1 SLVRGPSE
9 VAAVA
14 SSGKGSSL
22 IIISPDGTSALINLN
37 WTGLSAPETA
47 AHLHAPAPPGNNAGV
62 VLDLDMPLGPV
73 VNFLWDFHAAG
84 GLTTQGLIDALK
96 GGQLYTNVHSA
107 NNTGGEIRGWFFVVD
122 SGAGGGGGRSSGRF
136 CVAVRFL
143 SQVAVVLS

>member
-14 SSGKGSSL
+14 SSGKGSSS

-47 AHLHAPAPPGNNAGV
+47 AHLHAAAPPGNNAGV

-73 VNFLWDFHAAG
+73 VNVLWDFHPAG

-96 GGQLYTNVHSA
+96 TVNLYTNVHSA
-107 NNTGGEIRGWFFVVD
+107 NNPGGEIRGWYVVVD
-122 SGAGGGGGRSSGRF
+122 SGGGGGGGATTSGF
-136 CVAVRFL
+136 AAASRFL
-143 SQVAVVLS
+143 EQGAL